1 MRFSSSKLVM
11 GLVIG
16 LCASACQK
24 NESENNYPELPNDLS
39 SGTFKVTLQ
48 HDGMEREAVVFVP
61 ESYDSTADTPLVLN
75 FHGFEGIARYHMEDG
90 DLRPQAESTGALLVY
105 GQGSELDGAPH
116 WNPSPL
122 GGDNKSSVD
131 DFGYIQAVLDEIQ
144 TSYPFNASRVSAV
157 GFSNGGMMA
166 LGMACYHSELIAS
179 AGSVSGAMLDF
190 GCDLSHPLSVI
201 TVHGTND
208 ITIPYDNEDGRG
220 DYNSATDVV
229 DYWREENGTG
239 GTEPVEFN
247 DNGTTIQ
254 HFAFE
259 GGTAGTAV
267 HHYRVV
273 KGEHVWLQ
281 FEANGRASNDIIW
294 DFLTAYSVEGRI
306 AD

>member
-1 MRFSSSKLVM
+1 M
-11 GLVIG
+11 
-16 LCASACQK
+16 
-24 NESENNYPELPNDLS
+24 
-39 SGTFKVTLQ
+39 
-48 HDGMEREAVVFVP
+48 
-61 ESYDSTADTPLVLN
+61 
-75 FHGFEGIARYHMEDG
+75 
-90 DLRPQAESTGALLVY
+90 Y
-105 GQGSELDGAPH
+105 GQGSELDGAPSH

-131 DFGYIQAVLDEIQ
+131 DFGYIRAVLDEIQ
-144 TSYPFNASRVSAV
+144 ASYPFNASRVSAV

-208 ITIPYDNEDGRG
+208 TTIPYDNEDGR
-220 DYNSATDVV
+220 ATTTLLRMV

-254 HFAFE
+254 HFAE
-259 GGTAGTAV
+259 GALPVPQCTTIGSSMASTSGCNSTPMAV
-267 HHYRVV
+267 H
-273 KGEHVWLQ
+273 Q
-281 FEANGRASNDIIW
+281 NDIIW
-294 DFLTAYSVEGRI
+294 DFLTAYSVDGRI